1 MPGKHGQVCW
11 VNMQTNNQLREENE
25 RWRGLNAASGE
36 KDPVVNPV
44 TVAKR
49 YREQTLP
56 ETEKPF
62 QLSRTLM
69 DRKKQ

>member
-1 MPGKHGQVCW
+1 
-11 VNMQTNNQLREENE
+11 MQTNNELREKNE
-25 RWRGLNAASGE
+25 RWRGLSPASGE
-36 KDPVVNPV
+36 KNPVVNLV

-56 ETEKPF
+56 ETEEPF